1 MCAALPPLC
10 IDSTLARHP
19 RGGHPGTHN
28 VPAIRPPAGKAEG
41 EAPVTPP
48 GMEQLHPRTHLPMS
62 LYASDPSAGGSG
74 GSSAGGDPGGDQAGA
89 QRASWRSWW
98 RGRGR
103 QAQQGEG
110 PPAQQQQQQ
119 QQGLSTTR
127 AMSSIPMTG
136 PMPHHQQSAYV
147 SKPAAPTSTQQQG
160 PAGPQA
166 AIPQTSPQGGRGS
179 IVM

>member
-119 QQGLSTTR
+119 QQGPTKLWELGPGQQIK
-127 AMSSIPMTG
+127 AMVRRLDAASWKAFGNVSS
-136 PMPHHQQSAYV
+136 
-147 SKPAAPTSTQQQG
+147 
-160 PAGPQA
+160 
-166 AIPQTSPQGGRGS
+166 
-179 IVM
+179 